1 MWRRQFLTVRFKN
14 VKTAILLNKCHIS
27 GQLFRKVYCR
37 IAKILECL
45 ILSLV
50 NYHIGSQV
58 CVLSVEANF
67 FSSLSR
73 YGCCLVNVWVVCK
86 LFFKQMRLVLFITTV
101 TSPLSFDRL
110 TTTFVSFQFQ
120 CQNLVFAS
128 CSEVEYIVKVN
139 QSLRWGKTASVSLL
153 LGRSIG

>member
-1 MWRRQFLTVRFKN
+1 MFGRVGKQCNFAFKSQVSFVTKAIFNVRFKN

-27 GQLFRKVYCR
+27 GQLFRNVYCR
-37 IAKILECL
+37 IAKKLECL

-86 LFFKQMRLVLFITTV
+86 LFFLTNA
-101 TSPLSFDRL
+101 PSF
-110 TTTFVSFQFQ
+110 VHNNSNESSVVWSFNDYLCQF
-120 CQNLVFAS
+120 
-128 CSEVEYIVKVN
+128 
-139 QSLRWGKTASVSLL
+139 SVSMSELGVCLL
-153 LGRSIG
+153 